1 AAQRVAPAAETV
13 AAQVPAQLPEGV
25 PRPGDVVRLFGW
37 LPGRLREALSQA
49 TADGRTAA
57 LAALDDL
64 VGGLAG
70 DLRGLQA
77 AAWDVGDRLER
88 DLETLLQPL
97 VVAQL
102 RAQLALTARVEAG
115 GAELAAELDAQA
127 SLDLLASAGPEALH
141 DALRGTLE
149 LATGTLG
156 RLATDVAS
164 AGVAIERAAG
174 ALERSPLGRLGRDV
188 DAFLAALDPEPLAAE
203 LDALVADALARL
215 PDLLA
220 AVGDEVAAI
229 VARAQRMLVDLNPA
243 TLLQR
248 FLRVLDVVRD
258 ELDVLNPH
266 TLARELDAIHDA
278 ARATL
283 EAYDPARLVDEV
295 GDLFGALATA
305 VRGIDLDGLPGEA
318 ELADLAAAVDRVE
331 DAVAA
336 QALAD
341 AGAALADAGEALRAI
356 DLLGLVAEVEE
367 LPARVQEA
375 MHAAV
380 AAVKDELLAL
390 LGALHYQQTSASASV
405 SVSGG
410 GG

>member
-1 AAQRVAPAAETV
+1 
-13 AAQVPAQLPEGV
+13 
-25 PRPGDVVRLFGW
+25 
-37 LPGRLREALSQA
+37 
-49 TADGRTAA
+49 
-57 LAALDDL
+57 
-64 VGGLAG
+64 
-70 DLRGLQA
+70 
-77 AAWDVGDRLER
+77 
-88 DLETLLQPL
+88 
-97 VVAQL
+97 
-102 RAQLALTARVEAG
+102 
-115 GAELAAELDAQA
+115 
-127 SLDLLASAGPEALH
+127 
-141 DALRGTLE
+141 
-149 LATGTLG
+149 
-156 RLATDVAS
+156 
-164 AGVAIERAAG
+164 ERAAG

-295 GDLFGALATA
+295 GDLLGALATA

-331 DAVAA
+331 DAVPA
-336 QALAD
+336 QALAE
-341 AGAALADAGEALRAI
+341 AGEALADAGEALRAI

-410 GG
+410 AG